1 MNKIKIIA
9 DSGCDLKR
17 DYAQELGVHIIP
29 MMVFFDEEVYYDRV
43 TITPQEFYEKLK
55 NFKGLPK
62 TSQITPNRFIEEFKK
77 FLEEGYH
84 VIYISLSSGIS
95 GTYQSALIAKE
106 ELGSDKIDVID
117 SKGASVG
124 YGLIVRE
131 AAFMVKEGKTR
142 EEILNRVI
150 YMRDRMEYIFTVG
163 NLEML
168 KRGGRISS
176 SKALI
181 GNLLNIK
188 PVLQFDDGK
197 IVPYD
202 KVRGEKA
209 VIKKMIQTIEERGY
223 EIENQVIGL
232 SFSGNDDFCMQLKN
246 EIEKNFKIRE
256 FFISEIGP
264 TIGSHVGEGT
274 VALFFMRK

>member
-29 MMVFFDEEVYYDRV
+29 MMVFFDEEAYYDRV